1 VAVHIIRI
9 KSKIVRK
16 VCHILFETSSDPSKT
31 KCIRLKKK
39 TTVKNYTF
47 KNLPYFLLLIYSSNK
62 SLILFE
68 IFLNQYVFLI

>member
-1 VAVHIIRI
+1 VY
-9 KSKIVRK
+9 
-16 VCHILFETSSDPSKT
+16 T
-31 KCIRLKKK
+31 LKKK

-47 KNLPYFLLLIYSSNK
+47 KNLPYFLLPIYSSNK